1 MRKIIIILGLIPIL
15 LGLSSRMVSET
26 TERPEL
32 PLDHGYDFL
41 VYPVEAGGLINGEII
56 TLYPGSRIMMIGDL
70 VFPWNALTCK
80 DGRGDMSM
88 GTYTLH
94 GDSLIYTP
102 RYEFVHII
110 DGSQDT
116 SYIVEIG
123 ACNPPGGLED
133 KWIYRFKVD
142 SMKSINTIG
151 LLIRSIERDTMPQDV
166 KDFMIEHEKLRLY
179 RDTSE
184 SFGYVR
190 RYVGHLVDRGG
201 QPRNIQKPSRKKRE
215 PSQDL
220 DELFQPM
227 PMPASYSDIPME
239 GFNRLDESVVR
250 NQLLP
255 IVDPSALYRES
266 IYGGVVRKGLQYL
279 ARGRFDY
286 DGRRFYILDV
296 RSEDDKETRTYL
308 MCFGDR
314 GVYPRTL
321 LIFDG
326 ASDTNPDGRNN
337 RVNFTIAD
345 GAVRVKWWDPSAK
358 DKSQCVKRFPLNS
371 TFEWK

>member
-15 LGLSSRMVSET
+15 LGLSSNLVSET
-26 TERPEL
+26 TERPER

-70 VFPWNALTCK
+70 VFPWDALTCK
-80 DGRGDMSM
+80 DGWGSMSM

-102 RYEFVHII
+102 RYEFVHSIE
-110 DGSQDT
+110 GSQDT
-116 SYIVEIG
+116 SYIVQIG
-123 ACNPPGGLED
+123 TCNPPGGIED

-142 SMKSINTIG
+142 SIKSINTIG
-151 LLIRSIERDTMPQDV
+151 LLIRSIEEDTVEQYI
-166 KDFMIEHEKLRLY
+166 KDFMLDQAKLWLY

-184 SFGYVR
+184 SYGYVR

-227 PMPASYSDIPME
+227 PVPASYSDIPKE

-296 RSEDDKETRTYL
+296 RSENDKETRTYL

-314 GVYPRTL
+314 GIYPKSL

-326 ASDTNPDGRNN
+326 EKDINPDGRNN
-337 RVNFTIAD
+337 RVNFTIKD
-345 GAVRVKWWDPSAK
+345 GAIRVKWWDSSAK

>member
-15 LGLSSRMVSET
+15 LGLSSNLISET

-32 PLDHGYDFL
+32 PLDHRYDFL
-41 VYPVEAGGLINGEII
+41 VYPVQAGDVLNGEII

-70 VFPWNALTCK
+70 VFPLERLARK
-80 DGRGDMSM
+80 DGWGAMSM

-142 SMKSINTIG
+142 SIKQINRASLLLKSMEEDTIDPYINKYITD
-151 LLIRSIERDTMPQDV
+151 LAKQWS
-166 KDFMIEHEKLRLY
+166 RL
-179 RDTSE
+179 DTSE
-184 SFGYVR
+184 IGGYSY
-190 RYVGHLVDRGG
+190 RYVGQIVNRGG
-201 QPRNIQKPSRKKRE
+201 Q
-215 PSQDL
+215 SQAIDR
-220 DELFQPM
+220 LFQPV
-227 PMPASYSDIPME
+227 PVPTSYSDILMR
-239 GFNRLDESVVR
+239 GMKRLDENLVLER
-250 NQLLP
+250 MLQ
-255 IVDPSALYRES
+255 IQDQAALYGEQLYRP
-266 IYGGVVRKGLQYL
+266 GGIVLRYL
-279 ARGRFDY
+279 ARGKFDY
-286 DGRRFYILDV
+286 KGNRFYILDI
-296 RSEDDKETRTYL
+296 RSNNTSETRTYL
-308 MCFGDR
+308 LSYGDK
-314 GVYPRTL
+314 GGYPRAL

-326 ASDTNPDGRNN
+326 EKDTVPDGRNN

-345 GAVRVKWWDPSAK
+345 GVITLRWWCPSAQNE
-358 DKSQCVKRFPLNS
+358 SQCTKSFPLNS
-371 TFEWK
+371 EFKWK

>member
-88 GTYTLH
+88 GTYTMH

-279 ARGRFDY
+279 ARGKFDY

-296 RSEDDKETRTYL
+296 RSENDKETRTYL

-314 GVYPRTL
+314 GVYPRSL

-326 ASDTNPDGRNN
+326 VKDTIPDGRNN

>member
-15 LGLSSRMVSET
+15 LGLSSSLVSET
-26 TERPEL
+26 PERPEL

-41 VYPVEAGGLINGEII
+41 VYPEKAGGLLNGEII

-70 VFPWNALTCK
+70 VFPWDRLTCK
-80 DGRGDMSM
+80 DGRGSMSM

-94 GDSLIYTP
+94 GDSLIFTP
-102 RYEFVHII
+102 RYEFVHSIN
-110 DGSQDT
+110 GSRDT
-116 SYIVEIG
+116 SYILPIG
-123 ACNPPGGLED
+123 ACNPPGGIED

-142 SMKSINTIG
+142 SIKQIDIVSS
-151 LLIRSIERDTMPQDV
+151 LIRSIEEDTVEQYI
-166 KDFMIEHEKLRLY
+166 KDFTIDQAKLFLY
-179 RDTSE
+179 QDTSE
-184 SFGYVR
+184 SYGYVY
-190 RYVGHLVDRGG
+190 RYVGQTVDR
-201 QPRNIQKPSRKKRE
+201 RKPPRKKRE
-215 PSQDL
+215 PLQDL
-220 DELFQPM
+220 DELFQPL
-227 PMPASYSDIPME
+227 PVPASYSDIPME
-239 GFNRLDESVVR
+239 GFNRLDENVVH

-286 DGRRFYILDV
+286 SGNRFYILDV
-296 RSEDDKETRTYL
+296 RSEKDNETRTYL

-314 GVYPRTL
+314 GVYPKSL

-326 ASDTNPDGRNN
+326 EKDINPDGRNN

-345 GAVRVKWWDPSAK
+345 GAVRVKWWDSSAK

>member
-15 LGLSSRMVSET
+15 LGLSSRLVSET
-26 TERPEL
+26 SERPEL

-41 VYPVEAGGLINGEII
+41 VYPVEAGDVMNGEII
-56 TLYPGSRIMMIGDL
+56 TLYPSSRIMMIGDL
-70 VFPWNALTCK
+70 VLPGNYIAYK
-80 DGRGDMSM
+80 DGWGAMSM

-102 RYEFVHII
+102 RYKFVHSIN
-110 DGSQDT
+110 GSRDT
-116 SYIVEIG
+116 SYIVQIG
-123 ACNPPGGLED
+123 ACNPPGGIDD

-142 SMKSINTIG
+142 SMKSINTVSS
-151 LLIRSIERDTMPQDV
+151 LIRSIEEDTVEQYI
-166 KDFMIEHEKLRLY
+166 KDFMLDQAKLWLY
-179 RDTSE
+179 QDTSE

-190 RYVGHLVDRGG
+190 RYVGHLVDRCG
-201 QPRNIQKPSRKKRE
+201 PSR
-215 PSQDL
+215 DI

-227 PMPASYSDIPME
+227 PVPASYSDIPKE
-239 GFNRLDESVVR
+239 GFNRLDENVVR

-255 IVDPSALYRES
+255 IVDPSALYHRS

-345 GAVRVKWWDPSAK
+345 GAVRVKWWDSSAK

>member
-15 LGLSSRMVSET
+15 LGLSSSLVSET
-26 TERPEL
+26 PERPER

-70 VFPWNALTCK
+70 VFPWDALTCK
-80 DGRGDMSM
+80 DGWGSMSM

-102 RYEFVHII
+102 RYEFVHSIE
-110 DGSQDT
+110 GSQDT
-116 SYIVEIG
+116 SYIVQIG
-123 ACNPPGGLED
+123 TCNPPGGIED

-142 SMKSINTIG
+142 SIKSINTIG

-296 RSEDDKETRTYL
+296 RSENDKETRTYL

-314 GVYPRTL
+314 GVYPRSL

-326 ASDTNPDGRNN
+326 ATDTNPDGRNN
-337 RVNFTIAD
+337 RVNFTIKD
-345 GAVRVKWWDPSAK
+345 GAIRVKWWDSSAK

-371 TFEWK
+371 TSEWK

>member
-15 LGLSSRMVSET
+15 LVLSSNLVSET

-32 PLDHGYDFL
+32 PLDHRYDFL
-41 VYPVEAGGLINGEII
+41 VYPVQAGDVLNGEII

-70 VFPWNALTCK
+70 VFPLERLARK
-80 DGRGDMSM
+80 DGWGAMSM

-102 RYEFVHII
+102 RYEFVHSIN
-110 DGSQDT
+110 GSRDT
-116 SYIVEIG
+116 SYILPIG
-123 ACNPPGGLED
+123 ACNPPGGLDD

-142 SMKSINTIG
+142 SIKQIDIVSS
-151 LLIRSIERDTMPQDV
+151 LIRSIEEDTVEQYI
-166 KDFMIEHEKLRLY
+166 KDFTINQAKLFLY
-179 RDTSE
+179 QDTSE
-184 SFGYVR
+184 SYGYVY
-190 RYVGHLVDRGG
+190 RYVGQLVDRRG
-201 QPRNIQKPSRKKRE
+201 Q
-215 PSQDL
+215 SQAIDKS
-220 DELFQPM
+220 FQPM
-227 PMPASYSDIPME
+227 PVPASYSDIPKD
-239 GFNRLDESVVR
+239 GFNRLDENVVR

-255 IVDPSALYRES
+255 IVDPSVLYRES
-266 IYGGVVRKGLQYL
+266 IYGGVVHKGLQYL

-286 DGRRFYILDV
+286 SGNRFYILDV
-296 RSEDDKETRTYL
+296 RSENDNETRTYL

-314 GVYPRTL
+314 GVYPKSL

-326 ASDTNPDGRNN
+326 KKDINPDGRNN

-345 GAVRVKWWDPSAK
+345 GAVRVKWWDSSAK

-371 TFEWK
+371 TSEWK

>member
-1 MRKIIIILGLIPIL
+1 MRKIVIILGLIPIL
-15 LGLSSRMVSET
+15 LGLSSNLVSET
-26 TERPEL
+26 PERPEL

-41 VYPVEAGGLINGEII
+41 VYPEKAGGLLNGEII

-70 VFPWNALTCK
+70 VFPWDRLTCK
-80 DGRGDMSM
+80 DGRGSMSM

-102 RYEFVHII
+102 RYEFVHSIN
-110 DGSQDT
+110 GSRDT
-116 SYIVEIG
+116 SYILPIG
-123 ACNPPGGLED
+123 ACNPPGGIED

-142 SMKSINTIG
+142 SIKQIDIVSS
-151 LLIRSIERDTMPQDV
+151 LIRSIEEDTVEQYI
-166 KDFMIEHEKLRLY
+166 KDFTINQAKLFLY
-179 RDTSE
+179 QDTSE
-184 SFGYVR
+184 SYGYVY

-201 QPRNIQKPSRKKRE
+201 PSR
-215 PSQDL
+215 DI

-227 PMPASYSDIPME
+227 PMPASYSDIPKD
-239 GFNRLDESVVR
+239 GFNQLDENVVR

-255 IVDPSALYRES
+255 IVDPSVLYRES

-286 DGRRFYILDV
+286 NGNRFYILDV
-296 RSEDDKETRTYL
+296 RSENDNETRTYL

-314 GVYPRTL
+314 GVYPKSL

-326 ASDTNPDGRNN
+326 EKDINPDGRNN

-345 GAVRVKWWDPSAK
+345 GAVRVKWWDSSAK

-371 TFEWK
+371 TSEWK

>member
-15 LGLSSRMVSET
+15 LGLSSSLVSET
-26 TERPEL
+26 TERPER

-70 VFPWNALTCK
+70 VFPWDRLTFK
-80 DGRGDMSM
+80 DGWGSMSM

-102 RYEFVHII
+102 RYEFVHSIE
-110 DGSQDT
+110 GSRDT

-123 ACNPPGGLED
+123 ACNPPGGIED

-142 SMKSINTIG
+142 SIKQINRAS
-151 LLIRSIERDTMPQDV
+151 LEIRSIEQDTMPQDI
-166 KDFMIEHEKLRLY
+166 KDFMIDQAKLWQRL
-179 RDTSE
+179 DTSE
-184 SFGYVR
+184 SWGYVR
-190 RYVGHLVDRGG
+190 RYVGHLVDRRG
-201 QPRNIQKPSRKKRE
+201 PSR
-215 PSQDL
+215 DI

-227 PMPASYSDIPME
+227 PVPASYSDIPKD
-239 GFNRLDESVVR
+239 GFNRLDENVVR

-286 DGRRFYILDV
+286 SGNRFYILDV
-296 RSEDDKETRTYL
+296 RSENDNETRTYL

-314 GVYPRTL
+314 GVYPKSL

-326 ASDTNPDGRNN
+326 EKDINPDGRNN

-345 GAVRVKWWDPSAK
+345 GAVRVKWWDSSAK

>member
-142 SMKSINTIG
+142 SIKQIDIVSS
-151 LLIRSIERDTMPQDV
+151 LIRSIEQDTMPQDI
-166 KDFMIEHEKLRLY
+166 KDFMIDQAKLWQRL
-179 RDTSE
+179 DTSE
-184 SFGYVR
+184 SWGYVR
-190 RYVGHLVDRGG
+190 RYVGQLVDRRG
-201 QPRNIQKPSRKKRE
+201 Q
-215 PSQDL
+215 SQSIDKS
-220 DELFQPM
+220 FQPL
-227 PMPASYSDIPME
+227 PVPTSYSDIPMRGIE
-239 GFNRLDESVVR
+239 RLDENVVLER
-250 NQLLP
+250 MLQ
-255 IVDPSALYRES
+255 IQDQAALYGEES
-266 IYGGVVRKGLQYL
+266 DRPGRTVLWYL

-286 DGRRFYILDV
+286 KGNRFYILDIH
-296 RSEDDKETRTYL
+296 SNNTSETRTYL
-308 MCFGDR
+308 LSYGDK
-314 GVYPRTL
+314 GGYPRAL

-326 ASDTNPDGRNN
+326 EKDTIPDGRNN
-337 RVNFTIAD
+337 RVNFNIAD
-345 GAVRVKWWDPSAK
+345 GVITLRWWNPSAK
-358 DKSQCVKRFPLNS
+358 NESQCTRSFPLNS
-371 TFEWK
+371 EFKWK

>member
-15 LGLSSRMVSET
+15 LGLPSSLVSET

-32 PLDHGYDFL
+32 PLDHRYDFL
-41 VYPVEAGGLINGEII
+41 VYPVSAGDILNGEII

-70 VFPWNALTCK
+70 VFPLERLARK
-80 DGRGDMSM
+80 DGWGAMSM

-142 SMKSINTIG
+142 SIKQINRASLLLKSMEEDTIDPYINKYITD
-151 LLIRSIERDTMPQDV
+151 LAKQWS
-166 KDFMIEHEKLRLY
+166 RL
-179 RDTSE
+179 DTSE
-184 SFGYVR
+184 IGGYFY
-190 RYVGHLVDRGG
+190 RYVGQTVDR
-201 QPRNIQKPSRKKRE
+201 RKPPRKKRE
-215 PSQDL
+215 PLQDL
-220 DELFQPM
+220 DELFLPM

-239 GFNRLDESVVR
+239 GFNRLDESLVR

-296 RSEDDKETRTYL
+296 RSENDKETRTYL

-345 GAVRVKWWDPSAK
+345 GAVRVKWWDSSAK